1 MLSPYLFATGIF
13 SVAFWSQLPPL
24 WVILLFVPAGFLL
37 RRFWAPPSFLL
48 LGMVYGCLWGYD
60 TLGHQL
66 PDEFIATDFT
76 VIGEVYGI
84 PVRDGRRVQFNLRLD
99 EASTNLKLQKLRLS
113 WYGDQASLQPGQ
125 VWQLQVRL
133 RRPRGYVNPGG
144 FDYQAWLIQQGFSAT
159 GYVRTSPQ
167 NRLLEQRWSL
177 DRLRYQLQQKI
188 AESHVNDDAQALMS
202 ALTIGDRSHISKDLW
217 YRLSLLGVIHLLV
230 VSGLHIGFVAAMG
243 YGTGSLLAKCF
254 TLICQPVNARY
265 TGAVFSLVFALSYSA
280 LAGFSLPTQRAL
292 IMVMAALVALLA
304 NRYVGRAMIFG
315 LALVGV
321 ALIDPLAIMGAGFWL
336 SFGAVAGLLWLVP
349 AVNHVPKWRLFF
361 RVQWLM
367 FLLLILPLAFWQLP
381 VAWFSPLVNSVAIPW
396 VSFLVVPLCLL
407 GVVIIPI
414 SPGVA
419 EWLWWLAGKQLEWFV
434 LLTGELTVPAWL
446 PLYSPWPLTGLSLF
460 LMSCIAGLV
469 LLPRGIPGRYL
480 AIPLAVALFYLPTG
494 RQVPLTVTVLDVGQG
509 LSIVVQTRRHT
520 LVYDTGPGYAGGYDA
535 GSALVAPFLRRQGVT
550 GLDALVV
557 SHSDNDHAGGVAG
570 LLRHY
575 SPTMWLVGSPAV
587 EETVPAS
594 EQCRAGQF
602 WRWDDVEFRILHPA
616 DSRQKNNN
624 NHSCVLAIS
633 YLDQVILLPGDIDA
647 SVEHRLLPQLQ
658 QMAADKKQFALL
670 IAPHHGSK
678 TSSSKQFLAVIR
690 PQQVV
695 FSAAYR
701 HHFGHPAESV
711 VQRYLMQG
719 STVWNTAEQGA
730 LIFRWQA
737 SGEFSMTAQRKQA
750 RRYWF

>member
-1 MLSPYLFATGIF
+1 MLSPYLFAAGIF

-24 WVILLFVPAGFLL
+24 WVILLFVLAGFLL

-48 LGMVYGCLWGYD
+48 LGMVYGCLWGQG
-60 TLGHQL
+60 TLWHQL
-66 PDEFIATDFT
+66 PDELIATDFT
-76 VIGEVYGI
+76 VLGEVYGI
-84 PVRDGRRVQFNLRLD
+84 PVRDGRRVQFNLRL
-99 EASTNLKLQKLRLS
+99 EETTTNLKLRKLRLS
-113 WYGDQASLQPGQ
+113 WYGDQVSPQPGQ

-144 FDYQAWLIQQGFSAT
+144 FDYQAWLIQQAFSAT
-159 GYVRTSPQ
+159 GYVRASPQ
-167 NRLLEQRWSL
+167 NQLLEQRWSL
-177 DRLRYQLQQKI
+177 DRLRFQLQQKI

-243 YGTGSLLAKCF
+243 YGTGSLLARCF
-254 TLICQPVNARY
+254 ILICRPVNARY

-304 NRYVGRAMIFG
+304 NRYIGRAMIFG
-315 LALVGV
+315 LALAGV

-349 AVNHVPKWRLFF
+349 AVNQIPKWRLFF

-407 GVVIIPI
+407 GVVIIPL
-414 SPGVA
+414 SPVVA

-480 AIPLAVALFYLPTG
+480 AIPLAVALCYLPTA

-509 LSIVVQTRRHT
+509 LSIVVQTTRHT

-550 GLDALVV
+550 VLDALVV

-575 SPTMWLVGSPAV
+575 SPVMWLAGSPAV
-587 EETVPAS
+587 EETVPAP
-594 EQCRAGQF
+594 EQCRAGQS

-647 SVEHRLLPQLQ
+647 SVEHQLLPQLE
-658 QMAADKKQFALL
+658 QMTADKKQVALL

-701 HHFGHPAESV
+701 HHFGHPAEPV

-730 LIFRWQA
+730 LTFRWQDN
-737 SGEFSMTAQRKQA
+737 GEFSTTSQRTEA

>member
-1 MLSPYLFATGIF
+1 
-13 SVAFWSQLPPL
+13 
-24 WVILLFVPAGFLL
+24 
-37 RRFWAPPSFLL
+37 
-48 LGMVYGCLWGYD
+48 
-60 TLGHQL
+60 
-66 PDEFIATDFT
+66 
-76 VIGEVYGI
+76 
-84 PVRDGRRVQFNLRLD
+84 
-99 EASTNLKLQKLRLS
+99 
-113 WYGDQASLQPGQ
+113 
-125 VWQLQVRL
+125 
-133 RRPRGYVNPGG
+133 
-144 FDYQAWLIQQGFSAT
+144 
-159 GYVRTSPQ
+159 
-167 NRLLEQRWSL
+167 
-177 DRLRYQLQQKI
+177 
-188 AESHVNDDAQALMS
+188 
-202 ALTIGDRSHISKDLW
+202 
-217 YRLSLLGVIHLLV
+217 
-230 VSGLHIGFVAAMG
+230 
-243 YGTGSLLAKCF
+243 
-254 TLICQPVNARY
+254 
-265 TGAVFSLVFALSYSA
+265 
-280 LAGFSLPTQRAL
+280 
-292 IMVMAALVALLA
+292 
-304 NRYVGRAMIFG
+304 
-315 LALVGV
+315 
-321 ALIDPLAIMGAGFWL
+321 
-336 SFGAVAGLLWLVP
+336 
-349 AVNHVPKWRLFF
+349 
-361 RVQWLM
+361 M
-367 FLLLILPLAFWQLP
+367 FLLLILPLAVWQLP
-381 VAWFSPLVNSVAIPW
+381 VAWYSPLVNSVAIPW

-407 GVVIIPI
+407 GVVIIPL
-414 SPGVA
+414 SPVVA

-480 AIPLAVALFYLPTG
+480 AIPLAVALCYLPTA

-550 GLDALVV
+550 VLDA
-557 SHSDNDHAGGVAG
+557 
-570 LLRHY
+570 
-575 SPTMWLVGSPAV
+575 
-587 EETVPAS
+587 
-594 EQCRAGQF
+594 EQCCAGQS

-701 HHFGHPAESV
+701 HHFGHPAEPV

-730 LIFRWQA
+730 LTFRWQDN
-737 SGEFSMTAQRKQA
+737 GEFSTTAQRTEA